1 MTWQPL
7 LISIFL
13 ISTASAGAPV
23 FKSNAA
29 EKISWRF
36 KDVPK
41 VDVAKIILEFEP
53 NSMLENAEPFT
64 EAEVFIKPGGE
75 DGGDFVKVS
84 VKPRRR
90 GGKYTYTFEIIPC
103 IDNQLKLFVKNDEG
117 EAYFEDFD
125 NLIPASSAEQISAS
139 SFTLEAPTNYH
150 VDADESSESV
160 AVYWDPSQCATSY
173 NVIFEEYGTD
183 KVISKEVTEAK
194 VEVTDLNPCSEYSI
208 YVSAILGEVWSDELV
223 IDSHKTLPS
232 VEGGDKIIPD
242 VTSSQNGV
250 IVKFKGYDTLACIDQ
265 YQVTLCEEE
274 GTCQPSVTVK
284 MDNSLPYVQ
293 FTSEDDLQ
301 SCTEYS
307 VSIKPLYPD
316 MNMKEKT
323 VKFSTLSPPIADI
336 VSELGPVSAVSGDD
350 QSVTVTWSPVKC
362 GAEYH
367 VSQQLVTAQG
377 DGEWE
382 QVSTSTDSSI
392 QIKGVPCTEYK
403 YGVSVVVDGVTSE
416 IVTADGTVTTP
427 LDGEHYT
434 APNLVTTSSPNQLS
448 LTWDHA
454 QCIQSYRVKIC
465 HDSTSHCIEDVVEPD
480 TPLSPHITFSFS
492 ELTECSPYSLEISAT
507 TNGKELTGESLS
519 VKTSAPELVA
529 PGNFQYE
536 LNEKSNTISL
546 SYDPVVCAGSYKIYQ
561 ILDNDEESVYQETSD
576 NLVTIDS
583 PEPCSDFSFAVA
595 ALVEGEEG
603 PRSEFLGE
611 KIPPRNGDSSKPA
624 IKIVDKFNKT
634 VVMTLTIPGF
644 NQKCEV
650 ESYQVKYH
658 NLADKVEQLETTI
671 PSDGL
676 KEGKIVL
683 DSFPQAVSKGVKI
696 EGRIKYQGFDS
707 WSPWISS
714 QSQKPEIMFDDG
726 NGIIVPI
733 VIGAMIA
740 VVVLVVLI
748 FFIVKRKKSQNK
760 YNCDIKDKS
769 ENKKLNEEEA

>member
-1 MTWQPL
+1 MTWQPI
-7 LISIFL
+7 LISIVL
-13 ISTASAGAPV
+13 ISSSCAELPV

-29 EKISWRF
+29 EKVSWKF

-41 VDVAKIILEFEP
+41 VDVAKIILEWEP
-53 NSMLENAEPFT
+53 NSMLENNKPFT
-64 EAEVFIKPGGE
+64 EAGVSIKSG
-75 DGGDFVKVS
+75 DGDFVKVS
-84 VKPRRR
+84 DKPRMR
-90 GGKYTYTFEIIPC
+90 GGKYIHNIEIIPC
-103 IDNQLKLFVKNDEG
+103 VDNQIQLFIENAEG
-117 EAYFEDFD
+117 PATFDDFE
-125 NLIPASSAEQISAS
+125 NLIPASSAENISAS
-139 SFTLEAPTNYH
+139 SFILQAPTNSR
-150 VDADESSESV
+150 VDSDDSTGSV

-173 NVIFEEYGTD
+173 AVNFIEYGTD

-194 VEVTDLNPCSEYSI
+194 VEVTELNPCSEYSI
-208 YVSAILGEVWSDELV
+208 IVSAILGEEWSEELV

-232 VEGGDKIIPD
+232 VEGADKIIPD
-242 VTSSQNGV
+242 VTPSMNGV
-250 IVKFKGYDTLACIDQ
+250 DIKFKGYDTLACIDQ
-265 YQVTLCEEE
+265 YQVTLCEDE
-274 GTCQPSVTVK
+274 GTCQEAVNVK

-293 FTSEDDLQ
+293 FTSEDNLYA
-301 SCTEYS
+301 CTEYS
-307 VSIKPLYPD
+307 VHIKPLYPE
-316 MNMKEKT
+316 MNMEQKS
-323 VKFSTLSPPIADI
+323 VKFSTLSPPIADL

-350 QSVTVTWSPVKC
+350 QSVTVSWSPVTC

-367 VSQQLVTAQG
+367 VSQQLVTPEG

-382 QVSTSTDSSI
+382 VVTTSVESSI

-427 LDGEHYT
+427 LDGDHYT
-434 APNLVTTSSPNQLS
+434 APNLVTNSSPNQLS
-448 LTWDHA
+448 FTWDHA
-454 QCIQSYRVKIC
+454 QCIQSYRVNLCPETATQCSEEIV
-465 HDSTSHCIEDVVEPD
+465 TPD

-492 ELTECSPYSLEISAT
+492 ELTECSPYSLEISAN
-507 TNGKELTGESLS
+507 TNGKELTGEPFS
-519 VKTSAPELVA
+519 VRTSAPEVVT

-546 SYDPVVCAGSYKIYQ
+546 SYDPVVCASSYKIYQ
-561 ILDNDEESVYQETSD
+561 ILDNEQESVYQETNL
-576 NLVTIDS
+576 NLVSIDS
-583 PEPCSDFSFAVA
+583 PEPCSDFRFAVA
-595 ALVEGEEG
+595 ALVDGEEG

-611 KIPPRNGDSSKPA
+611 KIPPRNGDSSKPT
-624 IKIVDKFNKT
+624 IKIIDKFNKT

-650 ESYQVKYH
+650 ESYQIKYH
-658 NLADKVEQLETTI
+658 NLADKVEKLETTI
-671 PSDGL
+671 PSESL
-676 KEGKIVL
+676 KDGKIVL

-696 EGRIKYQGFDS
+696 EGRIKYHGFES